1 MMSEVLLVTG
11 MSGAG
16 RSTVSAALEDLGWF
30 VIDNMPLELIAR
42 VGELAAAGTL
52 DYAGVAF
59 IVGRSGRVQPDALLA
74 VEKELLQTHENAKML
89 FLDAPD
95 EVLIRRFEGNR
106 RRHPFPAPT
115 LADSIAGERTLLRSI
130 REAADLVF
138 DTGSINTN
146 QLRSRIVETFTE
158 ADSMDSLRV
167 SLVSF
172 GYSNG
177 IPRDVDLV
185 FDCRFLPNPHWI
197 EELRPLTGLDAA
209 VASYVLE
216 QEPAEHFLS
225 DIVSLLEWQI
235 PAFKREGKSYLSV
248 AIGCTGGRHR
258 SVAIAE
264 EMRRRLHIANA
275 VFHRDIAR

>member
-1 MMSEVLLVTG
+1 MSEVLLVTG

-30 VIDNMPLELIAR
+30 VIDNLPLELIVR
-42 VGELAAAGTL
+42 VGELASAGSL

-74 VEKELLQTHENAKML
+74 VEKELQHMHENAKIL

-95 EVLIRRFEGNR
+95 DVLIHRFEGNR

-115 LADSIAGERTLLRSI
+115 LADSIAGERALLQSI
-130 REAADLVF
+130 RDAADLVI

-146 QLRSRIVETFTE
+146 QLRSRIVEIFTE
-158 ADSMDSLRV
+158 RNSMDSLRV

-185 FDCRFLPNPHWI
+185 FDCRFLPNPHWVD
-197 EELRPLTGLDAA
+197 ELRPLSGLDEA
-209 VASYVLE
+209 VANYVLE
-216 QEPAEHFLS
+216 QEPAQHFLH
-225 DIVSLLEWQI
+225 DVVNLLEWQI
-235 PAFKREGKSYLSV
+235 PAFAKEGKSYLSV

-264 EMRRRLHIANA
+264 EIRRRLNITNA

>member
-1 MMSEVLLVTG
+1 MSEVLLVTG

-30 VIDNMPLELIAR
+30 VIDNLPLELVVR
-42 VGELAAAGTL
+42 VGELASVGSH

-59 IVGRSGRVQPDALLA
+59 IVGRSGLVVPDALLA
-74 VEKELLQTHENAKML
+74 VEKELKQRHDKVKIL

-106 RRHPFPAPT
+106 RRHPFAAAT
-115 LADSIAGERTLLRSI
+115 LADSIAGERASLSSI
-130 REAADLVF
+130 RDAADLVI

-146 QLRSRIVETFTE
+146 QLRRRIVETFTDVSAME
-158 ADSMDSLRV
+158 SLRV
-167 SLVSF
+167 SLLTF
-172 GYSNG
+172 GYTYG

-185 FDCRFLPNPHWI
+185 FDCRFLPNPHWV
-197 EELRPLTGLDAA
+197 EGLRPLTGLDEA
-209 VASYVLE
+209 VSRYVLE
-216 QEPAEHFLS
+216 QEPAQHFLN
-225 DIVSLLEWQI
+225 DVVGLLEWQI
-235 PAFKREGKSYLSV
+235 PAFAKEGKSYLSI

-264 EMRRRLHIANA
+264 EMRSRLQLDNA

>member
-1 MMSEVLLVTG
+1 MSEVLLVTG

-30 VIDNMPLELIAR
+30 VIDNLPLELIAR
-42 VGELAAAGTL
+42 VGELAAAGSL

-59 IVGRSGRVQPDALLA
+59 IVGRSGRIAPDALLA
-74 VEKELLQTHENAKML
+74 VEKELQQMHENAKIL

-95 EVLIRRFEGNR
+95 DVLIHRFEGNR

-115 LADSIAGERTLLRSI
+115 LADSITGERALLQSI
-130 REAADLVF
+130 RDAADLVI

-146 QLRSRIVETFTE
+146 QLRSRIVEHFTQTSGGE
-158 ADSMDSLRV
+158 TMRV

-197 EELRPLTGLDAA
+197 EDLRPQTGLDAP
-209 VASYVLE
+209 VSDYVLE
-216 QEPAEHFLS
+216 QEAAQHFLK
-225 DIVSLLEWQI
+225 DVVSLLEWQI
-235 PAFKREGKSYLSV
+235 PEFAKEGKSYLSI
-248 AIGCTGGRHR
+248 AIGCTGGHHR

-264 EMRRRLHIANA
+264 EIRSRLNIENA
-275 VFHRDIAR
+275 VFHRDIKR

>member
-1 MMSEVLLVTG
+1 MSEVLLVTG

-16 RSTVSAALEDLGWF
+16 RSTVSAALEDMGWF
-30 VIDNMPLELIAR
+30 VIDNLPLELVVR
-42 VGELAAAGTL
+42 VGELATTGSR

-59 IVGRSGRVQPDALLA
+59 VVGRSGVAPPDALLA
-74 VEKELLQTHENAKML
+74 VEKELQLRHANAKIL

-95 EVLIRRFEGNR
+95 EVLIRRFEGTR
-106 RRHPFPAPT
+106 RRHPFEAST
-115 LADSIAGERTLLRSI
+115 LAESIAGERASMQSI
-130 REAADLVF
+130 RDAADLVI

-146 QLRSRIVETFTE
+146 QLRSRIVESFTD
-158 ADSMDSLRV
+158 ADGQGALRV

-185 FDCRFLPNPHWI
+185 FDCRFLPNPHWV
-197 EELRPLTGLDAA
+197 EELRAQSGLDEA
-209 VASYVLE
+209 VAQYVLS
-216 QEPAEHFLS
+216 QDSAQHFLH
-225 DIVSLLEWQI
+225 DVVDMLEWQI
-235 PAFKREGKSYLSV
+235 PEFAKEGKSYLSI

-264 EMRRRLHIANA
+264 ELRRRLHIEHA

>member
-1 MMSEVLLVTG
+1 MSEVLLVTG

-16 RSTVSAALEDLGWF
+16 RSTVSAAIEDLGWF
-30 VIDNMPLELIAR
+30 VIDNLPLELIAR
-42 VGELAAAGTL
+42 VGELAAAGSL

-59 IVGRSGRVQPDALLA
+59 IVGRSGRIQPDALLA
-74 VEKELLQTHENAKML
+74 VEKELQQMHENAKIL

-95 EVLIRRFEGNR
+95 DVLIHRFEGNR

-115 LADSIAGERTLLRSI
+115 LADSITGERTLLQSI
-130 REAADLVF
+130 RDAADLVI

-146 QLRSRIVETFTE
+146 QLRSRIVEHFTQNTGGGT
-158 ADSMDSLRV
+158 MRV

-197 EELRPLTGLDAA
+197 EELRPQTGLD
-209 VASYVLE
+209 VPVSNYVLE
-216 QEPAEHFLS
+216 QEAAQHFLK
-225 DIVSLLEWQI
+225 DVVALLEWQI
-235 PAFKREGKSYLSV
+235 PEFAKEGKSYLSI

-258 SVAIAE
+258 SVAISE
-264 EMRRRLHIANA
+264 EIRNRLNIENA

>member
-1 MMSEVLLVTG
+1 MGEILLVTG

-30 VIDNMPLELIAR
+30 VIDNLPLELVVR
-42 VGELAAAGTL
+42 VGELATAGNL

-59 IVGRSGRVQPDALLA
+59 VVGRSGRVQPAALLE
-74 VEKELLQTHENAKML
+74 VEQELQLKHGGAKIL

-95 EVLIRRFEGNR
+95 DVLIHRYEGNR
-106 RRHPFPAPT
+106 RRHPYPAPT
-115 LADSIAGERTLLRSI
+115 LADSIAAERSLLQPLRD
-130 REAADLVF
+130 AADLVI

-146 QLRSRIVETFTE
+146 QLRSRIVETFAPVGT
-158 ADSMDSLRV
+158 DSLRV

-172 GYSNG
+172 GYANG

-197 EELRPLTGLDAA
+197 EELRPMSGLDTP
-209 VASYVLE
+209 VARYVLD
-216 QEPAEHFLS
+216 QEPAQHLVA
-225 DIVSLLEWQI
+225 DVVSMLEWQI
-235 PAFKREGKSYLSV
+235 PAFAKEGKSYLSV
-248 AIGCTGGRHR
+248 AFGCTGGRHR

-264 EMRRRLHIANA
+264 EIRRRLNITNA
-275 VFHRDIAR
+275 VYHRDINR